1 MQFVNN
7 VSKAK
12 LDQFRQRRGLIK
24 FRVEYIE
31 QPFINNV
38 KCLSTYKYQQNLENS
53 YVRSFDIDG
62 NLLQIHL
69 IMDKNQ
75 IIALP
80 VVRLKN
86 EDYFS
91 ADFHADG
98 SRDNKVVCWFVKRIC
113 TEFFDSESESILGSF
128 SNSQTLWETTER
140 FKEMIRKKQ
149 SLRDFECS
157 LYYADTAN
165 PVFGYDYKL

>member
-12 LDQFRQRRGLIK
+12 LDQFRQRKGLTK
-24 FRVEYIE
+24 FYVEYIE
-31 QPFINNV
+31 KPFIEDIRQ
-38 KCLSTYKYQQNLENS
+38 LSTYKHKPNLEDS
-53 YVRSFDIDG
+53 YVYSFDVDG
-62 NLLQIHL
+62 NLLQINLVMDINKL
-69 IMDKNQ
+69 I
-75 IIALP
+75 ILP
-80 VVRLKN
+80 IVKLKN
-86 EDYFS
+86 EDFFT
-91 ADFHADG
+91 ADFRADG

-128 SNSQTLWETTER
+128 SNSQTLWETTDR

-157 LYYADTAN
+157 FYYADTGN
-165 PVFGYDYKL
+165 PVFGYGYKL